1 MSIVS
6 PVVACGA
13 VVPFG
18 ISIATGERPSSLAL
32 AGAALAIGGGV
43 LASAEERRAAVPHRT
58 RAIALAVVA
67 AVALGL
73 FTYFL
78 GLGSREGSA
87 LSTLT
92 GARVGSLGFLLLLA
106 AGRRESLRVG
116 RRWIAPLVA
125 IGLCDT
131 TANVLFALASR
142 HGLLALVSVLGSLYP
157 IATIVLAY
165 VFLHERLT
173 RPQLVGVAT
182 ALAGVAALSA
192 G

>member
-32 AGAALAIGGGV
+32 AGAALAIGGAV

-58 RAIALAVVA
+58 RAVALAVAA

-92 GARVGSLGFLLLLA
+92 GARVGSLGFLLVLA

-116 RRWIAPLVA
+116 RRWIAPAGRDRPVRHDRQRA
-125 IGLCDT
+125 VRARKPAR
-131 TANVLFALASR
+131 TARPRLRAR
-142 HGLLALVSVLGSLYP
+142 LALP
-157 IATIVLAY
+157 DRHDRA
-165 VFLHERLT
+165 RLRRSST
-173 RPQLVGVAT
+173 SG
-182 ALAGVAALSA
+182 
-192 G
+192 